1 MKTKKYKFTMSYH
14 SLFNQCIEKKSF
26 LYEDLSVLTDRGV
39 TAARLAAFDGLI
51 ATFVNTPQNE
61 TSRAKITID
70 KEQRN
75 QYMLQLRAA
84 YKELWGIAK
93 TTFGEKTAEYRIFNS
108 TSVSQLN
115 AKKLY
120 DLSFAV
126 LPAAE
131 KYFTQLQVYGFT
143 VAMYNNIKNLTDAMA
158 AASNNTYQTKVAR
171 LSTTQQRQ
179 DAANNLYIELKK
191 MCDIAYTYFENRNK
205 LRAGMYLIYNTKGK
219 YQQRNGTI
227 AAQTTTTIKFKQL
240 SANHKFKLM
249 VTTGNSLEFYFS
261 KTVGGEPYGKTL
273 VVPVNDSQVLECIAT
288 RLGYNSNKGAT
299 HFCIKNTGE
308 NSVDSRF
315 RVKVVG

>member
-1 MKTKKYKFTMSYH
+1 MSYNALINH
-14 SLFNQCIEKKSF
+14 CIEKRAF
-26 LYEDLSVLTDRGV
+26 LDADLSVLNDRGI
-39 TAARLAAFDGLI
+39 TIARLLAFDNLLQNL
-51 ATFVNTPQNE
+51 VNTPKNE
-61 TSRAKITID
+61 TSRSNITID
-70 KEQRN
+70 KNLRN
-75 QYMLQLRAA
+75 QYMQQLRAA

-93 TTFGEKTAEYRIFNS
+93 TTFGEKTAEYRIFNA

-219 YQQRNGTI
+219 YQQRNSTI
-227 AAQTTTTIKFKQL
+227 AAQTTTTINFKQL

-249 VTTGNSLEFYFS
+249 VTAGSSLEFYFS
-261 KTVGGEPYGKTL
+261 KTAGGEPFGKTL
-273 VVPVNDSQVLECIAT
+273 VVPVNDTQVLECIAT
-288 RLGYNSNKGAT
+288 RLGYNSNKGAI

-315 RVKVVG
+315 SVKVVG